1 MKTKTKLIEML
12 YEYSTKIKEYKLAL
26 EKQQKLTNE
35 SMKENERLRKLID
48 TKNNEKEEQNKK
60 YKDIEYKLFQLR
72 ESIPAIKNMNS
83 EQMLEYLRC
92 IEPNQ
97 I

>member
-83 EQMLEYLRC
+83 EQMLEYLKC
-92 IEPNQ
+92 IESAQ

>member
-83 EQMLEYLRC
+83 EQMIEYLRC
-92 IEPNQ
+92 IESTQ